1 MWRLEVTIHEAS
13 VECVPGCHC
22 CRFQYILPLIQV
34 INFAGRS
41 ETPAAK
47 SRSIV
52 HIFPV
57 LAGSSRSRPK
67 HAGGDKCCTNVNI
80 VYILSRTEVKGW
92 ILLIIARQKY
102 RTDQIIDQRKSR
114 SLKIQA
120 KYTGVDIVHNIFFL
134 SLLGLSQDYSQ
145 LQSDLAPAYNFLKMA
160 QCEYNI

>member
-1 MWRLEVTIHEAS
+1 MHAHECGGWRSQFMKRVWS
-13 VECVPGCHC
+13 VCRCATLCH

-52 HIFPV
+52 HIFAV

-67 HAGGDKCCTNVNI
+67 HAGGDKCCPNVNI
-80 VYILSRTEVKGW
+80 VYILSKTEVKGQT
-92 ILLIIARQKY
+92 LVKAEQKY
-102 RTDQIIDQRKSR
+102 RTDQITDPSNSK

-120 KYTGVDIVHNIFFL
+120 QYTGVNIMNNIFFL
-134 SLLGLSQDYSQ
+134 SLLAWLVSGSYQ
-145 LQSDLAPAYNFLKMA
+145 APV
-160 QCEYNI
+160 

>member
-1 MWRLEVTIHEAS
+1 MKGVWS

-52 HIFPV
+52 HIFAV

-102 RTDQIIDQRKSR
+102 RTDQIINQRKSR

-120 KYTGVDIVHNIFFL
+120 KYTGVDIVHNIFSCPCLACLRIISSSSLTWHQPTIFKKWLSVNTTFEFHFL
-134 SLLGLSQDYSQ
+134 
-145 LQSDLAPAYNFLKMA
+145 
-160 QCEYNI
+160 